1 MSYFSFTTL
10 LMRWR
15 YIVPMIAAVAV
26 LVLGI
31 IITCIKV
38 KETRFLGLSVIFAG
52 LSAIVSSFHSFL
64 LYYMGSNTAARLNR
78 TIPYYVLLLTLS
90 GYFFICFYVHRNYHK
105 KFLYAPLIAIPV
117 AGRLLT
123 TGTTRLVNI
132 LFSRYGTDAEW
143 SARTSVV
150 NNLFSLIIIAAV
162 LIILY
167 RVFKSNRNL
176 EKYVP
181 NYHTI
186 CLITLIW
193 NFIYYGFLVLY
204 YINIL
209 IVVRFPYTSFPLV
222 HALQS
227 RGYVI
232 VGINNIL
239 NALVSLILPIYLL
252 IRVIKARRAAAEAE
266 ATPEI

>member
-1 MSYFSFTTL
+1 
-10 LMRWR
+10 
-15 YIVPMIAAVAV
+15 MIAAVAV

-52 LSAIVSSFHSFL
+52 LSSIVSSFHSFL

-117 AGRLLT
+117 VGRLLT
-123 TGTTRLVNI
+123 TGTTRLLNI

-150 NNLFSLIIIAAV
+150 NNLFSLIIIAAI
-162 LIILY
+162 LIILS
-167 RVFKSNRNL
+167 VAVLPS
-176 EKYVP
+176 V
-181 NYHTI
+181 
-186 CLITLIW
+186 LISLAVA
-193 NFIYYGFLVLY
+193 VL
-204 YINIL
+204 
-209 IVVRFPYTSFPLV
+209 PY
-222 HALQS
+222 
-227 RGYVI
+227 
-232 VGINNIL
+232 
-239 NALVSLILPIYLL
+239 LILMNECRIFGRSKRRISASGIFICPRL
-252 IRVIKARRAAAEAE
+252 IKC
-266 ATPEI
+266 

>member
-1 MSYFSFTTL
+1 MTAGDF
-10 LMRWR
+10 
-15 YIVPMIAAVAV
+15 AAP
-26 LVLGI
+26 GKG
-31 IITCIKV
+31 C
-38 KETRFLGLSVIFAG
+38 E
-52 LSAIVSSFHSFL
+52 
-64 LYYMGSNTAARLNR
+64 
-78 TIPYYVLLLTLS
+78 
-90 GYFFICFYVHRNYHK
+90 
-105 KFLYAPLIAIPV
+105 
-117 AGRLLT
+117 GRA
-123 TGTTRLVNI
+123 
-132 LFSRYGTDAEW
+132 D
-143 SARTSVV
+143 
-150 NNLFSLIIIAAV
+150 
-162 LIILY
+162 
-167 RVFKSNRNL
+167 L

-209 IVVRFPYTSFPLV
+209 IVVRFPYASFPLI

-239 NALVSLILPIYLL
+239 NALVSLILPIYIL